1 MKTYYSHKGKLL
13 RDHLIETAEM
23 ARRCL
28 DHPAFKSGPALKE
41 VAYLCGLC
49 HDLGKF
55 TDYFQDHLFKNSCF
69 EGGLEYHAFLSAT
82 LGALIVQER
91 LSNLPNIEYKEYLP
105 LLAFIAIHRHHGNL
119 RNPRDIIP
127 SYRDLEDWPDIT
139 KPTGE
144 LKRALEA
151 LLVQLDNLS
160 KNQDNFLPEIKKL
173 NLEEI
178 ERVLDN
184 RSIIKELFNN
194 LDKLRYRYQKMEI
207 YEGMRLAIWEQL
219 LFSALIESDKLSAS
233 GLELPERKKISP
245 TIVNDYV
252 EDNFSQPKHRLDRL
266 RGEFYRK
273 VNSHLNKLLM
283 NENFPPVLSLTAP
296 TGMGKTI
303 VALNAAIRLR
313 DKLSHKWGD
322 NHAPRIIYAL
332 PYVNIIEQ
340 NFSRFENILSK
351 EQDYTNSPHS
361 FLLKHHH
368 LSEISY
374 RCEGKE
380 LELDKALSLVESW
393 ESEIVVTTFVQVFNT
408 LIIGN
413 TNRTLKKLHN
423 LIGSILIL
431 DEIQAI
437 PMEYW
442 HAVNKI
448 IRLWASEIGFHVIQM
463 TATRPVIF
471 SDDPPPLELFPEA
484 IELFK
489 MQNRTRLDV
498 DLEDHEFEEIVNEI
512 SDLIVQSGS
521 AMVVVNTI
529 SMSLRIYNYLK
540 DRLEGFSTDPSQLD
554 GKVLTYLSTNLTPI
568 DRKNRIE
575 QIYRRLS
582 SGKST
587 VVIATQV
594 IEAGVDLDFPTVFR
608 EIGPMDS
615 IIQVAGRCN
624 REGTRDKGVV
634 LIRSIKGS
642 PVSKV
647 YGAIH
652 LSVTRKLLK
661 DSNSIDESL
670 FLELVNR
677 YFIEAIERKADTK
690 SRDLIQSY
698 GMMKFDQLVNFQMIE
713 DLPKILIF
721 IPKNEDDE
729 NWFKNSFVKEVL
741 EEPNPRKR
749 REAWMK
755 YRMRFRDRVVEIL
768 KERAVKNLPPLVSEY
783 TDLRWV
789 PIGQLDRFYDPEYG
803 FKWLLDESDSMAIY

>member
-13 RDHLIETAEM
+13 RDHLVETAEM
-23 ARRCL
+23 ARRYL
-28 DHPAFKSGPALKE
+28 DHPALKRRPALKE
-41 VAYLCGLC
+41 VAYLCGVC

-55 TDYFQDHLFKNSCF
+55 TDYFQDHLFRNSCF

-82 LGALIVQER
+82 LGAFVVQER
-91 LSNLPNIEYKEYLP
+91 LSNIPNIEYKEYLP

-119 RNPRDIIP
+119 RNPEDIIP
-127 SYRDLEDWPDIT
+127 SYRDLKDWPAIT
-139 KPTGE
+139 RPTGE

-151 LLVQLDNLS
+151 LLAQLDNLS
-160 KNQDNFLPEIKKL
+160 KNRDYFLAEIKKL
-173 NLEEI
+173 GLEEI
-178 ERVLDN
+178 ERVLDDQ
-184 RSIIKELFNN
+184 SIVREIFNS
-194 LDKLRYRYQKMEI
+194 LDRLRYRYQKMEN

-233 GLELPERKKISP
+233 GLKPPGRKKISP

-252 EDNFSQPKHRLDRL
+252 EENFSQPKHRLDRF

-283 NENFPPVLSLTAP
+283 DENLPSILSLTAP

-340 NFSRFENILSK
+340 NFSRFEKILSK
-351 EQDYTNSPHS
+351 ERDYTYSPHS

-368 LSEISY
+368 LSEINY
-374 RCEGKE
+374 RSEGKE
-380 LELDKALSLVESW
+380 LELDKALLLVDSW

-413 TNRTLKKLHN
+413 TNKTLKKLHN

-442 HAVNKI
+442 HAVNKV

-471 SDDPPPLELFPEA
+471 SDDPSPLELFPEA
-484 IELFK
+484 AELFK
-489 MQNRTRLDV
+489 VQNRTRLDV
-498 DLEDHEFEEIVNEI
+498 DLEDHEFEEIANEI
-512 SDLIVQSGS
+512 LDLVMRSGS
-521 AMVVVNTI
+521 VMVVVNTI
-529 SMSLRIYNYLK
+529 AVSLRIYNYLK
-540 DRLEGFSTDPSQLD
+540 DKLKMFSTDPSKPD

-575 QIYRRLS
+575 QIYERLS
-582 SGKST
+582 AGKPT

-594 IEAGVDLDFPTVFR
+594 IEAGVDLDFPAVFR

-624 REGTRDKGVV
+624 REGIQDKGVV
-634 LIRSIKGS
+634 LVRSIKGS
-642 PVSKV
+642 PITKV
-647 YGAIH
+647 YGAMH

-661 DSNSIDESL
+661 ESNSIDESL

-698 GMMKFDQLVNFQMIE
+698 SMMKFDQLENFQMIE
-713 DLPKILIF
+713 DLPKIPVF

-729 NWFKNSFVKEVL
+729 NWFLNSFVKEVL

-755 YRMRFRDRVVEIL
+755 YRIRFRDRLVEIL
-768 KERAVKNLPPLVSEY
+768 KERAVKNPPPLVSEC
-783 TDLRWV
+783 TDIRWV
-789 PIGQLDRFYDPEYG
+789 PIRQLSQFYDPETG
-803 FKWLLDESDSMAIY
+803 FRWMEYESDSPAIY